1 MPKRKI
7 VEDIDFSSHQ
17 FLVNDLNN
25 NLFEWMEKGRKEKC
39 RKQKYEVRMKM

>member
-1 MPKRKI
+1 MSKWKN
-7 VEDIDFSSHQ
+7 VEDIDFSSHR

-39 RKQKYEVRMKM
+39 RKGKISKTRI